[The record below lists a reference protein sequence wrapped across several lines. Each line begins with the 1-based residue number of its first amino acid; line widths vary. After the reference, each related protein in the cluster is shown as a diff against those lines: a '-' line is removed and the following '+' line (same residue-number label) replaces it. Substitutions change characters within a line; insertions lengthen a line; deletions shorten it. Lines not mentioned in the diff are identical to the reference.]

1 MAYYST
7 VQDQLPALP
16 VSKHHQIMTV
26 ALSQPWP
33 DVALDQASTGAQQPS
48 GATLRRHSL
57 MPATPAKGRITTAEV
72 RRASADVS
80 VDVRERKG
88 SCAPLPTSY
97 TAHQATAIKQQFE
110 NLLDTSGNPLQPLA
124 RDSLFHLTQN
134 RLEGIPESTSL
145 SNKSN
150 QLDVDPIGPHGM
162 M

>member
-1 MAYYST
+1 VAYYST
-7 VQDQLPALP
+7 VQDQRPALP

-48 GATLRRHSL
+48 GATLTRHSL
-57 MPATPAKGRITTAEV
+57 MPATP
-72 RRASADVS
+72 
-80 VDVRERKG
+80 
-88 SCAPLPTSY
+88 
-97 TAHQATAIKQQFE
+97 AIKQQFE